1 MAWRIRKNWQWLL
14 GAVAVVVA
22 FLLADGGIRYFV
34 WQTNTQALKS
44 SVSGIAQRWDDF
56 LEFVASQLL
65 FQRTMDIYE
74 GLFAPSKRS
83 VILRR
88 SGNWIDEIRKS
99 VAADFWVV
107 VDDKGKPVAVMP
119 LGANLPPLRPSW
131 KAPLK
136 NYPCNV
142 ALFAGENGK
151 PSLFGIGTDLAINGR
166 RRGELWA
173 LYRLEGLSQRLCAF
187 PFPASF
193 ELATVKGDILF
204 RARGEFQAGA
214 AEAFRVSVGLTEAP
228 LSLVVA
234 IPSQEIVKG
243 LGFVRAILL
252 ETFALVVLAAA
263 LVAMSW
269 RRLADS
275 GLAVKLT
282 EIFHSLSE
290 RFLET
295 RDAAS
300 VFQELAEAIIR
311 EFRFSVAIVF
321 RFDKQLQSFT
331 VAGYAPQRLL
341 REFLSQRDDGSA
353 LSLSDSVLQRLQK
366 GSAYISADCRKFF
379 LPTEKEAMVQ
389 TLQSALNIQLCWG
402 ALLFAEGKAV
412 GAIFVGTSQETIL

>member
-56 LEFVASQLL
+56 IGLVASQLL
-65 FQRTMDIYE
+65 FQRTMSIHED
-74 GLFAPSKRS
+74 LLAPSKRS
-83 VILRR
+83 IILRQ

-99 VAADFWVV
+99 VAADFWLV
-107 VDDKGKPVAVMP
+107 VDDKGQTVVVMP

-204 RARGEFQAGA
+204 RAREARQAGISEPFYVSA
-214 AEAFRVSVGLTEAP
+214 DLNEVPLQLIVSVPSAELTKNAGAFRLIHFGAFVL
-228 LSLVVA
+228 VA
-234 IPSQEIVKG
+234 IAVA
-243 LGFVRAILL
+243 FIL
-252 ETFALVVLAAA
+252 
-263 LVAMSW
+263 MRW
-269 RRLADS
+269 RRIADS
-275 GLAVKLT
+275 ELAVKLT

-300 VFQELAEAIIR
+300 VFQ
-311 EFRFSVAIVF
+311 
-321 RFDKQLQSFT
+321 
-331 VAGYAPQRLL
+331 
-341 REFLSQRDDGSA
+341 
-353 LSLSDSVLQRLQK
+353 
-366 GSAYISADCRKFF
+366 
-379 LPTEKEAMVQ
+379 
-389 TLQSALNIQLCWG
+389 
-402 ALLFAEGKAV
+402 
-412 GAIFVGTSQETIL
+412 